1 MAAWI
6 YIVYKD
12 KIDELKLSKI
22 IVPSL
27 DARALMTSFKEFPSI
42 RRAYANVLGMHN
54 IDHFSINVVLGN
66 GKMLVFSIR
75 PEIAYTL
82 YSSRRGVEQDLAI
95 SPTFYNNLDFYF
107 WDDCYKE
114 DSKRELMSKKEE
126 KFGIKAGAVIV
137 KNIDD
142 VKYLLSFG
150 TRTSEDNFRTD
161 IIHNQSLYES
171 IGLGCLE
178 YMGSS
183 INKYLCSEELGNV
196 KSKIYKF
203 VK

>member
-1 MAAWI
+1 
-6 YIVYKD
+6 VYKD
-12 KIDELKLSKI
+12 KMDELKLSKI
-22 IVPSL
+22 IIPSL
-27 DARALMTSFKEFPSI
+27 EPRALATSFKEFPSI
-42 RRAYANVLGMHN
+42 KRAYTNVLGMHN
-54 IDHFSINVVLGN
+54 IDHFSINVVLRN

-82 YSSRRGVEQDLAI
+82 YSSRRGIEQDLAI

-137 KNIDD
+137 KEIDD
-142 VKYLLSFG
+142 IKYLLSFG
-150 TRTSEDNFRTD
+150 TKSSEDNFRTD
-161 IIHNQSLYES
+161 IVHNKSLYES

-178 YMGSS
+178 YMAKSMS
-183 INKYLCSEELGNV
+183 KYLCDEDHDDR
-196 KSKIYKF
+196 KPKIYQF